1 MARPKNTAQDAPKDE
16 KGTKTQVKTKKT
28 AERRKTAKKEILPA
42 EYQQTFLPNDE
53 QVNVYD
59 VPSRAEQPQEK
70 MKFYSLNNILSKN
83 CDYNVIFGER
93 SNGKTYAVLEH
104 GIRNYIKTGEQMAYI
119 RRWREDLRGKR
130 AESLFANHVN
140 NGLIEKLTDGKYNEV
155 FYLSGKWF
163 LSFMNTETG
172 KRSPDIQPFCFGFC
186 LSEQEH
192 EKSSSYPNITTVV
205 FDEFLTRRY
214 YLPDEFM
221 LFMNMLSTIIRQRD
235 NVKVFMLGNTVNKFC
250 PYFTEMGLKQV
261 PYMEQGTI
269 DIYRFGEHGATVAV
283 EYTASVVKHKA
294 SNKYFCFDNQNL
306 QMITGGKWELA
317 VYPHLP
323 VKYKPQDVLFVYYIK
338 FGDVTLQANIIQVD
352 DRNFTYIHAK
362 TTPIHDT
369 DNSLIYA
376 LEMNGKPNYK
386 RRLIST
392 ASDVERQVARY
403 FATDSVFYQNNEIG
417 EIVRNYIMVSSK
429 NNIVSKI

>member
-1 MARPKNTAQDAPKDE
+1 
-16 KGTKTQVKTKKT
+16 
-28 AERRKTAKKEILPA
+28 
-42 EYQQTFLPNDE
+42 
-53 QVNVYD
+53 
-59 VPSRAEQPQEK
+59 
-70 MKFYSLNNILSKN
+70 MKFYSLNDILSKH

-93 SNGKTYAVLEH
+93 SNGKTYATLEY
-104 GIRNYIKTGEQMAYI
+104 GLRNFVKTGEQMAYI

-140 NGLIEKLTDGKYNEV
+140 NGLIEKLTEGKFNEV

-163 LSFMNTETG
+163 LSYFDAESG
-172 KRSPDIQPFCFGFC
+172 KRVPDVTPFCYGFC

-192 EKSSSYPNITTVV
+192 EKSSSYPNVTTIV

-221 LFMNMLSTIIRQRD
+221 LFMNLLSTIIRQRD
-235 NVKVFMLGNTVNKFC
+235 NVKVFMLGNTVNKYC
-250 PYFTEMGLKQV
+250 PYFSEMGLKQV
-261 PYMEQGTI
+261 PVMEQGTI
-269 DIYRFGEHGATVAV
+269 DIYRFGEGGATVAV
-283 EYTASVVKHKA
+283 EYTANAVKHKA

-323 VKYKPQDVLFVYYIK
+323 CKYKPQDVLFVYYIV
-338 FGDVTLQANIIQVD
+338 FGDVILQANIVQVD

-362 TTPIHDT
+362 TTPIKDP
-369 DNSLIYA
+369 DNSLIYS
-376 LEMNGKPNYK
+376 LDMNGKPNYK

-392 ASDVERQVARY
+392 SSDIERSIARY
-403 FATDSVFYQNNEIG
+403 YATDSVFYQSNEIG

>member
-1 MARPKNTAQDAPKDE
+1 
-16 KGTKTQVKTKKT
+16 
-28 AERRKTAKKEILPA
+28 
-42 EYQQTFLPNDE
+42 
-53 QVNVYD
+53 
-59 VPSRAEQPQEK
+59 
-70 MKFYSLNNILSKN
+70 MKFYSLNDILSKH

-93 SNGKTYAVLEH
+93 SNGKTYATLEY
-104 GIRNYIKTGEQMAYI
+104 GIKNFVKTGEQMAYI

-140 NGLIEKLTDGKYNEV
+140 NGLIEKLTEGKFNEV

-163 LSFMNTETG
+163 LSYFDAESG
-172 KRSPDIQPFCFGFC
+172 KRVPDVTPFCYGFC

-192 EKSSSYPNITTVV
+192 EKSSSYPNVTTIV

-221 LFMNMLSTIIRQRD
+221 LFMNLLSTIIRQRD
-235 NVKVFMLGNTVNKFC
+235 NVKVFMLGNTVNKYC
-250 PYFTEMGLKQV
+250 PYFSEMGLKQV
-261 PYMEQGTI
+261 PVMEQGTI
-269 DIYRFGEHGATVAV
+269 DIYRFGENGATVAV
-283 EYTASVVKHKA
+283 EYTANAVKHKA

-323 VKYKPQDVLFVYYIK
+323 CKYKPQDVLFVYYIV
-338 FGDVTLQANIIQVD
+338 FGDVILQANIVQVD

-362 TTPIHDT
+362 TTPIKDP
-369 DNSLIYA
+369 DNSLIYS
-376 LEMNGKPNYK
+376 LDMNGKPNYK

-392 ASDVERQVARY
+392 SSDIERSIARY
-403 FATDSVFYQNNEIG
+403 YATDSVFYQSNEIG